1 MTSLTKKQ
9 IDWLDK
15 CAKGTWTLNPKTGL
29 VDVKGTFDC
38 SRQGLKG
45 FKGVKFGVVTG
56 HFWCNYNTLISL
68 EGAPQSV
75 GVSFY
80 CDFNQLTSLVGAP
93 QKVGGFFNCG
103 NNGLI
108 SLVGAPQK
116 VGGDFRC
123 AGNSLTSLVGA
134 PQKVGGDFNCS
145 YNQLTSLVGAPR
157 EVGGSFDCDDNRLTS
172 LEGAPQ
178 KIGGYFSC
186 EDNRLTSLVGAP
198 QEVGG
203 SFYCGSNPVAKK
215 TLSAI
220 FEKMCGGH
228 SFVIAAA
235 SLRNEMSK
243 TSWRFI
249 APHIPDAIRP
259 GVSMLGRFG
268 LFN

>member
-38 SRQGLKG
+38 SDQGLKG

-56 HFWCNYNTLISL
+56 DFWCNYNLITSL
-68 EGAPQSV
+68 EGAPQEV
-75 GVSFY
+75 GGSFY
-80 CDFNQLTSLVGAP
+80 CD
-93 QKVGGFFNCG
+93 
-103 NNGLI
+103 
-108 SLVGAPQK
+108 
-116 VGGDFRC
+116 
-123 AGNSLTSLVGA
+123 GNSLTSLEGA
-134 PQKVGGDFNCS
+134 PQKVGGDFNCAYNSLTSLEGAPQKVGVDFKCS
-145 YNQLTSLVGAPR
+145 YNQLTSLVGSPR
-157 EVGGSFDCDDNRLTS
+157 EVGRNFRCDENRL
-172 LEGAPQ
+172 
-178 KIGGYFSC
+178 I
-186 EDNRLTSLVGAP
+186 SLVGAP
-198 QEVGG
+198 QEVGRG
-203 SFYCGSNPVAKK
+203 FDCEYNRLTSLEGATLNVRLELFRSCGNPVSGK
-215 TLSAI
+215 TLVAI